1 MFLIMYLIIPELKI
15 QTDIIQI
22 MELYGRPI
30 HLQQITIRPQNY
42 LVSPKVILYV
52 IFITVINNY

>member
-1 MFLIMYLIIPELKI
+1 MYLIIPELKI